1 MATSGSDKA
10 FEVKNV
16 VKHFET
22 TKALDGVSLN
32 AKAGTIFGLLGPN
45 GAGKTTLVR
54 MLSTLITPDK
64 GSVEVLGV
72 DAVAQPQKV
81 RELIGLAG
89 QFAAVDEFQTG
100 FENVYMTGRLYH
112 LSPKVAKQRTNE
124 LLERL
129 GLADAAKRPVK
140 TYSGGMHRRLD
151 LGASLIG
158 HPQVM
163 FLDEPTTGLD
173 PRTRLDLWEIIRDL
187 VKEGTSILL
196 TTQYLEEADELADQI
211 AVMNYGK
218 IIAEGTADQLKTQLG
233 GDVVE
238 VEIAKASDKDKAL
251 MAIRSHSRR
260 AATVADD
267 GVTIKVPVAQG
278 ATSLLGIVQELGR
291 AHIAMK
297 GVALHRPS
305 LDDVFLS
312 LTGDKS
318 AAPTTAQPTERKKV
332 QL

>member
-1 MATSGSDKA
+1 MPSSNSDKA
-10 FEVKNV
+10 FQVKGV
-16 VKHFET
+16 AKYYEE
-22 TKALDGVSLN
+22 TKALDGVTLA

-72 DAVAQPQKV
+72 DALAHPQQV

-89 QFAAVDEFQTG
+89 QFAAIDEFQTG
-100 FENVYMTGRLYH
+100 FENIYMTGRLYH
-112 LSPKVAKQRTNE
+112 LNPKIAKQRTND

-129 GLADAAKRPVK
+129 GLAEAAKRPVK
-140 TYSGGMHRRLD
+140 TYSGGMRRRLD
-151 LGASLIG
+151 LGASLVG
-158 HPQVM
+158 QPQVM

-173 PRTRLDLWEIIRDL
+173 PKTRMDLWEIIRDL
-187 VKEGTSILL
+187 VKEGKSILL

-218 IIAEGTADQLKTQLG
+218 IISEGTSDQLKSRLG

-238 VEIAKASDKDKAL
+238 VEIAKASDRDKAL
-251 MAIRSHSRR
+251 LVIRSHSRR
-260 AATVADD
+260 PATVSEDN
-267 GVTIKVPVAQG
+267 VTIKIPVAEG
-278 ATSLLGIVQELGR
+278 ATSLLGIVQDLGR
-291 AHIAMK
+291 ARIGMV

-312 LTGDKS
+312 LTGEAAQSKPAQKS
-318 AAPTTAQPTERKKV
+318 GKRKV